1 MVCSVD
7 MNKAMNTR
15 PATAQFKQ
23 SILQYMASDAFNPI
37 KLVEVE
43 EIRRLLKSYEFILI
57 KQI

>member
-23 SILQYMASDAFNPI
+23 SILQYMASDAFIPTEQVD
-37 KLVEVE
+37 VEV
-43 EIRRLLKSYEFILI
+43 IRGLLK
-57 KQI
+57 